1 MRIHYLLPIIAL
13 SLPNMLAQ
21 PETPVSEW
29 RDKTILVIGAHP
41 DDDSHAH
48 GTLALLQKSGNE
60 IWTVILTT
68 GNVGTLD
75 PKLSRFDLARIRRQE
90 QIDAMAE
97 LGIPADHYIN
107 LGYDDGLIEFESR
120 KEIVGRLVR
129 LIRRIRPD
137 VLFAFD
143 PGRGYQRWHKSDHR
157 TAAYLAADAA
167 RAAMWRLLFEGQVIH
182 EGLKEFQIPEY
193 MLFDSLQKDLNTFVD
208 ISDTLDQKINAHLQ
222 YASQFSSGMVGLQR
236 SGNPLG
242 GEPRDR
248 RTPAST
254 SHEAQRQTGRRVQA
268 LQGPAGWDWEI
279 GSGFWVLDH
288 LGRVHL

>member
-1 MRIHYLLPIIAL
+1 MRVHYLLPIIAL

-143 PGRGYQRWHKSDHR
+143 PGRGYQRCHKSDHR

-222 YASQFSSGMVGLQR
+222 YASQFSSGWSDYKGPEIPSEESREIAERRRQRVMRRNGKPVEGCRHYKGLPD
-236 SGNPLG
+236 GI
-242 GEPRDR
+242 
-248 RTPAST
+248 
-254 SHEAQRQTGRRVQA
+254 GR
-268 LQGPAGWDWEI
+268 
-279 GSGFWVLDH
+279 
-288 LGRVHL
+288 